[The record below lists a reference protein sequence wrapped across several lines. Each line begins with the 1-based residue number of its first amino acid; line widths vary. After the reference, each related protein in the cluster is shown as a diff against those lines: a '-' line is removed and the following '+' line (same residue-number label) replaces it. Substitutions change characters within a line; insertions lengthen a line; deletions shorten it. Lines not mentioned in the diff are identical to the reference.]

1 MKRKS
6 IAILLSVVLMLV
18 IMLTACNCKKHK
30 FSTEWKYDDTSHW
43 HECLKKKH
51 SDVADKAEHTFN
63 EGVVTTAPTET
74 SEGVLTLTCTV
85 CGYQKTKSIEK
96 VKHVHT
102 FNDKVW
108 QTDENNH
115 WHPATCAH
123 TDEKGSFGKHVWDE
137 GKTSIPADYGK
148 AGEKTFTCTE
158 CKATKTEPI
167 AALDSKE
174 NTLSLAKENILSKT
188 YDGTPFALTVAE
200 FVYNGDGKVA
210 FSYKLKVEGDD
221 KYTEQAPTNAGEY
234 IVKVSIQG
242 TSEWKEIEGT
252 FDLIIVKKA
261 LSITGTKIY
270 DANEIITND
279 KITITGVLEGDEV
292 SATITMTSY
301 DVNSVVNYAILDGKD
316 KDNYM
321 VDEQD
326 ITASIYPL
334 PISVEW
340 ELKYNNSNII
350 IGEPAELFE
359 GDDVTITITMKSAN
373 VGAEIESFKMTGS
386 EADNYSLAEEDI
398 FVDIVKA
405 TIGDNFTIS
414 NANEYNTPFKVGAE
428 IPEPQTN
435 YEEVGTGY
443 GAKSVIWEKKNS
455 SGKWEPTTKELIMKS
470 KGEYRVSIK
479 YVEGVNYEAAS
490 TGIVNFIV
498 EAKGRGI
505 TANSNVIQNKTY
517 DYKPVDKMTYADLV
531 NKVTSPNLIGVTNYT
546 ESTSGDKYVEYRKKG
561 ERNWTRVTSAN
572 VPVNSGEYEY
582 RIGITETNEW
592 VAVVSDVKTFKITP
606 YEFVLE
612 LGYGQNQNNPS
623 YDRGKTFQL
632 RTYSELIPGQTLELW
647 LDNEKAGFE
656 TKEGNYGVYYFV
668 PDNKKKVSPDCFFL
682 KIKNISSPNMENY
695 KIVTKYSYVTTV
707 EITVVEGLTSVIKGK
722 SGTITNVGYT
732 TTETVLTAT
741 VEKGYFKVG
750 KTIEIYNASGVKV
763 GEAVITKVNIGT
775 AASQSGFA
783 IPSDGTVS
791 IWVDKGF
798 MDPATNKP
806 IPIKDGYFVMK

>member
-30 FSTEWKYDDTSHW
+30 FSSEWKYDDTSHW

-63 EGVVTTAPTET
+63 EGVVTTTPTET

-108 QTDENNH
+108 QADENNH

-123 TDEKGSFGKHVWDE
+123 TDEKGSLGKHVWDE

-242 TSEWKEIEGT
+242 TSEWKGIEGT

-279 KITITGVLEGDEV
+279 KIKITGVLEGDE
-292 SATITMTSY
+292 
-301 DVNSVVNYAILDGKD
+301 
-316 KDNYM
+316 
-321 VDEQD
+321 
-326 ITASIYPL
+326 
-334 PISVEW
+334 
-340 ELKYNNSNII
+340 
-350 IGEPAELFE
+350 
-359 GDDVTITITMKSAN
+359 VTITITMKSAN

-443 GAKSVIWEKKNS
+443 GAKSVILEKKDS

-479 YVEGVNYEAAS
+479 YAEGVNYEAAS

-612 LGYGQNQNNPS
+612 LGYGQNQNNQS
-623 YDRGKTFQL
+623 YDRGKTFHL

-656 TKEGNYGVYYFV
+656 TKEGNNGVYYFV

-682 KIKNISSPNMENY
+682 KIKNIFSPNMENY

-707 EITVVEGLTSVIKGK
+707 EITVVERLNSVIKGK

-741 VEKGYFKVG
+741 VEKGYFKMG
-750 KTIEIYNASGVKV
+750 QTIEIYNASGVKV

-806 IPIKDGYFVMK
+806 IPIKGGYFVMK

>member
-30 FSTEWKYDDTSHW
+30 FSSEWKYDDTSHW

-63 EGVVTTAPTET
+63 EGVVTTTPTET

-108 QTDENNH
+108 QADENNH

-123 TDEKGSFGKHVWDE
+123 TDEKGSLGKHVWDE

-242 TSEWKEIEGT
+242 TSEWKGIEGT

-279 KITITGVLEGDEV
+279 KIKITGVLEGDE
-292 SATITMTSY
+292 
-301 DVNSVVNYAILDGKD
+301 
-316 KDNYM
+316 
-321 VDEQD
+321 
-326 ITASIYPL
+326 
-334 PISVEW
+334 
-340 ELKYNNSNII
+340 
-350 IGEPAELFE
+350 
-359 GDDVTITITMKSAN
+359 VTITITMKSAN

-443 GAKSVIWEKKNS
+443 GAKSVIWEKKDS

-479 YVEGVNYEAAS
+479 YAEGVNYEAAS

-612 LGYGQNQNNPS
+612 LGYGQNQNNQS
-623 YDRGKTFQL
+623 YDRGKTFHL

-656 TKEGNYGVYYFV
+656 TKEGNNGVYYFV

-682 KIKNISSPNMENY
+682 KIKNIFSPNMENY

-707 EITVVEGLTSVIKGK
+707 EITVVERLNSVIKGK

-741 VEKGYFKVG
+741 VEKGYFKMG
-750 KTIEIYNASGVKV
+750 QTIEIYNASGVKV

-806 IPIKDGYFVMK
+806 IPIKGGYFVMK

>member
-123 TDEKGSFGKHVWDE
+123 TDEKGSLGKHVWDE

-242 TSEWKEIEGT
+242 TSEWKGIEGT
-252 FDLIIVKKA
+252 FDLTIVKKA

-279 KITITGVLEGDEV
+279 KIKITGVLEGDE
-292 SATITMTSY
+292 
-301 DVNSVVNYAILDGKD
+301 
-316 KDNYM
+316 
-321 VDEQD
+321 
-326 ITASIYPL
+326 
-334 PISVEW
+334 
-340 ELKYNNSNII
+340 
-350 IGEPAELFE
+350 
-359 GDDVTITITMKSAN
+359 VTITITMKSAN

-443 GAKSVIWEKKNS
+443 GAKSVIWEKKDS

-479 YVEGVNYEAAS
+479 YAEGVNYEAAS

-612 LGYGQNQNNPS
+612 LGYGQNQNNQS
-623 YDRGKTFQL
+623 YDRGKTFHL

-656 TKEGNYGVYYFV
+656 TKEGNNGVYYFV

-682 KIKNISSPNMENY
+682 KIKNIFSPNMENY

-707 EITVVEGLTSVIKGK
+707 EITVVERLNSVIKGK

-741 VEKGYFKVG
+741 VEKGYFKMG
-750 KTIEIYNASGVKV
+750 QTIEIYNASGVKV

>member
-30 FSTEWKYDDTSHW
+30 FSSEWKYDDTSHW

-123 TDEKGSFGKHVWDE
+123 TDEKGSLGKHVWDE

-242 TSEWKEIEGT
+242 TSEWKGIEGT

-279 KITITGVLEGDEV
+279 KIKITGVLEGDE
-292 SATITMTSY
+292 
-301 DVNSVVNYAILDGKD
+301 
-316 KDNYM
+316 
-321 VDEQD
+321 
-326 ITASIYPL
+326 
-334 PISVEW
+334 
-340 ELKYNNSNII
+340 
-350 IGEPAELFE
+350 
-359 GDDVTITITMKSAN
+359 VTITITMKSAN

-443 GAKSVIWEKKNS
+443 GAKSVIWEKKDS

-479 YVEGVNYEAAS
+479 YAEGVNYEAAS

-612 LGYGQNQNNPS
+612 LGYGQNQNNQS
-623 YDRGKTFQL
+623 YDRGKTFHL

-656 TKEGNYGVYYFV
+656 TKEGNNGVYYFV

-682 KIKNISSPNMENY
+682 KIKNIFSPNMENY

-707 EITVVEGLTSVIKGK
+707 EITVVERLNSVIKGK

-741 VEKGYFKVG
+741 VEKGYFKMG
-750 KTIEIYNASGVKV
+750 QTIEIYNASGVKV

>member
-6 IAILLSVVLMLV
+6 IVILLSVVLMLV

-30 FSTEWKYDDTSHW
+30 FSSEWKYDDTSHW

-123 TDEKGSFGKHVWDE
+123 TDEKGSLGKHVWDE

-210 FSYKLKVEGDD
+210 FSYILKVEGDD

-242 TSEWKEIEGT
+242 TSEWKGIEGT

-279 KITITGVLEGDEV
+279 KIKITGVLEGDE
-292 SATITMTSY
+292 
-301 DVNSVVNYAILDGKD
+301 
-316 KDNYM
+316 
-321 VDEQD
+321 
-326 ITASIYPL
+326 
-334 PISVEW
+334 
-340 ELKYNNSNII
+340 
-350 IGEPAELFE
+350 
-359 GDDVTITITMKSAN
+359 VTITITMKSAN

-443 GAKSVIWEKKNS
+443 GPKSVIWEKKDS

-479 YVEGVNYEAAS
+479 YAEGVNYEAAS

-612 LGYGQNQNNPS
+612 LGYGQNQNNQS
-623 YDRGKTFQL
+623 YDRGKTFHL
-632 RTYSELIPGQTLELW
+632 RTYSELIPGQTLELC

-656 TKEGNYGVYYFV
+656 TKEGINGVYYFV

-682 KIKNISSPNMENY
+682 KIKNIFSPNMENY
-695 KIVTKYSYVTTV
+695 KIVSKYSYVTTV
-707 EITVVEGLTSVIKGK
+707 EITVVERLNSVIKGK

-741 VEKGYFKVG
+741 VEKGYFKMG
-750 KTIEIYNASGVKV
+750 QTIEIYNASGVKV

-806 IPIKDGYFVMK
+806 IPIKGGYFVMK

>member
-123 TDEKGSFGKHVWDE
+123 TDEKGSLGKHVWDE

-242 TSEWKEIEGT
+242 TSEWKGIEGT
-252 FDLIIVKKA
+252 FDLTIVKKA

-279 KITITGVLEGDEV
+279 KIKITGVLEGDE
-292 SATITMTSY
+292 
-301 DVNSVVNYAILDGKD
+301 
-316 KDNYM
+316 
-321 VDEQD
+321 
-326 ITASIYPL
+326 
-334 PISVEW
+334 
-340 ELKYNNSNII
+340 
-350 IGEPAELFE
+350 
-359 GDDVTITITMKSAN
+359 VTITITMKSAN

-398 FVDIVKA
+398 LVDIVKA

-435 YEEVGTGY
+435 YVEVGTGY
-443 GAKSVIWEKKNS
+443 GAKSVIWEKKDS

-479 YVEGVNYEAAS
+479 YAEGVNYEAAS

-612 LGYGQNQNNPS
+612 LGYGQNQNNQS
-623 YDRGKTFQL
+623 YDRGKTFHL

-656 TKEGNYGVYYFV
+656 TKEGNNGVYYFV

-682 KIKNISSPNMENY
+682 KIKNIFSPNMENY

-707 EITVVEGLTSVIKGK
+707 EITVVERLNSVIKGK

-741 VEKGYFKVG
+741 VEKGYFKMG
-750 KTIEIYNASGVKV
+750 QTIEIYNASGVKV

>member
-123 TDEKGSFGKHVWDE
+123 TDEKGSLGKHVWDE

-242 TSEWKEIEGT
+242 TSEWKGIEGT

-279 KITITGVLEGDEV
+279 KIKITGVLDGDE
-292 SATITMTSY
+292 
-301 DVNSVVNYAILDGKD
+301 
-316 KDNYM
+316 
-321 VDEQD
+321 
-326 ITASIYPL
+326 
-334 PISVEW
+334 
-340 ELKYNNSNII
+340 
-350 IGEPAELFE
+350 
-359 GDDVTITITMKSAN
+359 VTITITMKSAN

-443 GAKSVIWEKKNS
+443 GAKSVIWEKKDS

-479 YVEGVNYEAAS
+479 YAEGVNYEAAS

-612 LGYGQNQNNPS
+612 LGYGQNQNNQS
-623 YDRGKTFQL
+623 YDRGKTFHL

-656 TKEGNYGVYYFV
+656 TKEGNNGVYYFV

-682 KIKNISSPNMENY
+682 KIKNIFSPNMENY

-707 EITVVEGLTSVIKGK
+707 EITVVERLNSVIKGK

-741 VEKGYFKVG
+741 VEKGYFKMG
-750 KTIEIYNASGVKV
+750 QTIEIYNASGVKV

-806 IPIKDGYFVMK
+806 IPIKGGYFVMK

>member
-30 FSTEWKYDDTSHW
+30 FSSEWKYDDTSHW

-63 EGVVTTAPTET
+63 EGVVTTTPTET

-108 QTDENNH
+108 QADENNH

-123 TDEKGSFGKHVWDE
+123 TDEKGSLGKHVWDE

-242 TSEWKEIEGT
+242 TSEWKGIEGT

-279 KITITGVLEGDEV
+279 KIKITGVLEGDE
-292 SATITMTSY
+292 
-301 DVNSVVNYAILDGKD
+301 
-316 KDNYM
+316 
-321 VDEQD
+321 
-326 ITASIYPL
+326 
-334 PISVEW
+334 
-340 ELKYNNSNII
+340 
-350 IGEPAELFE
+350 
-359 GDDVTITITMKSAN
+359 VTITITMKSAN

-443 GAKSVIWEKKNS
+443 GAKSVIWEKKDS

-479 YVEGVNYEAAS
+479 YAEGVNYEAAS

-612 LGYGQNQNNPS
+612 LGYGQNQNNQS
-623 YDRGKTFQL
+623 YDRGKTFHL

-656 TKEGNYGVYYFV
+656 TKEGNNGVYYFV
-668 PDNKKKVSPDCFFL
+668 PDNKKKVSPDCFLL
-682 KIKNISSPNMENY
+682 KIKNIFSPNMENY

-707 EITVVEGLTSVIKGK
+707 EITVVERLNSVIKGK

-741 VEKGYFKVG
+741 VEKGYFKMG
-750 KTIEIYNASGVKV
+750 QTIEIYNASGVKV

-806 IPIKDGYFVMK
+806 IPIKGGYFVMK

>member
-30 FSTEWKYDDTSHW
+30 FSSEWKYDDTSHW

-123 TDEKGSFGKHVWDE
+123 TDEKGSLGKHVWDE

-242 TSEWKEIEGT
+242 TSEWKGIEGT

-279 KITITGVLEGDEV
+279 KIKITGVLEGDE
-292 SATITMTSY
+292 
-301 DVNSVVNYAILDGKD
+301 
-316 KDNYM
+316 
-321 VDEQD
+321 
-326 ITASIYPL
+326 
-334 PISVEW
+334 
-340 ELKYNNSNII
+340 
-350 IGEPAELFE
+350 
-359 GDDVTITITMKSAN
+359 VTITITMKSAN

-414 NANEYNTPFKVGAE
+414 NANEYNNPFKVGAE

-443 GAKSVIWEKKNS
+443 GAKSVIWEKKDS

-479 YVEGVNYEAAS
+479 YAEGVNYEAAS

-612 LGYGQNQNNPS
+612 LGYGQNQNNQS
-623 YDRGKTFQL
+623 YDRGKTFHL

-656 TKEGNYGVYYFV
+656 TKEGNNGVYYFV

-682 KIKNISSPNMENY
+682 KIKNIFSPNMENY

-707 EITVVEGLTSVIKGK
+707 EITVVERLNSVIKGK

-741 VEKGYFKVG
+741 VEKGYFKMG
-750 KTIEIYNASGVKV
+750 QTIEIYNASGVKV

-806 IPIKDGYFVMK
+806 IPIKGGYFVMK

>member
-6 IAILLSVVLMLV
+6 IAILLSVVVMLV

-30 FSTEWKYDDTSHW
+30 FSSEWKYDDTSHW

-242 TSEWKEIEGT
+242 TSEWKGIEGT

-279 KITITGVLEGDEV
+279 KIKITGVLEGDE
-292 SATITMTSY
+292 
-301 DVNSVVNYAILDGKD
+301 
-316 KDNYM
+316 
-321 VDEQD
+321 
-326 ITASIYPL
+326 
-334 PISVEW
+334 
-340 ELKYNNSNII
+340 
-350 IGEPAELFE
+350 
-359 GDDVTITITMKSAN
+359 VTITITMKSAN

-443 GAKSVIWEKKNS
+443 GAKSVILEKKNS

-479 YVEGVNYEAAS
+479 YEEGVNYEAAS

-612 LGYGQNQNNPS
+612 LGYGQNQNNQS
-623 YDRGKTFQL
+623 YDRGKTFHL

-656 TKEGNYGVYYFV
+656 TKEGNNGVYYFV

-682 KIKNISSPNMENY
+682 KIKNIFSPNMENY

-707 EITVVEGLTSVIKGK
+707 EITVVERLNSVIKGK

-741 VEKGYFKVG
+741 VEKGYFKMG
-750 KTIEIYNASGVKV
+750 QTIEIYNASGVKV

-775 AASQSGFA
+775 AASQSGYA

-806 IPIKDGYFVMK
+806 IPIKGGYFVMK

>member
-123 TDEKGSFGKHVWDE
+123 TDEKGFLGKHVWDE

-174 NTLSLAKENILSKT
+174 NTLSLANENILSKT

-242 TSEWKEIEGT
+242 TSEWKGIEGT

-279 KITITGVLEGDEV
+279 KIKITGVLEGDE
-292 SATITMTSY
+292 
-301 DVNSVVNYAILDGKD
+301 
-316 KDNYM
+316 
-321 VDEQD
+321 
-326 ITASIYPL
+326 
-334 PISVEW
+334 
-340 ELKYNNSNII
+340 
-350 IGEPAELFE
+350 
-359 GDDVTITITMKSAN
+359 VTITITMKSAN

-443 GAKSVIWEKKNS
+443 GAKSVIWEKKDS

-479 YVEGVNYEAAS
+479 YAEGVNYEAAS

-612 LGYGQNQNNPS
+612 LGYGQNQNNQS
-623 YDRGKTFQL
+623 YDRGKTFHL

-656 TKEGNYGVYYFV
+656 TKEGNNGVYYFV

-682 KIKNISSPNMENY
+682 KIKNIFSPNMENY

-707 EITVVEGLTSVIKGK
+707 EITVVERLNSVIKGK

-741 VEKGYFKVG
+741 VEKGYFKMG
-750 KTIEIYNASGVKV
+750 QTIEIYNASGVKV

-806 IPIKDGYFVMK
+806 IPIKGGYFVMK

>member
-30 FSTEWKYDDTSHW
+30 FSSEWKYDDTSHW

-51 SDVADKAEHTFN
+51 SDVADKSEHTFN

-108 QTDENNH
+108 QADENNH

-123 TDEKGSFGKHVWDE
+123 TDEKGSLGKHVWDE

-242 TSEWKEIEGT
+242 TSEWKGIEGT

-279 KITITGVLEGDEV
+279 KIKITGVLEGDE
-292 SATITMTSY
+292 
-301 DVNSVVNYAILDGKD
+301 
-316 KDNYM
+316 
-321 VDEQD
+321 
-326 ITASIYPL
+326 
-334 PISVEW
+334 
-340 ELKYNNSNII
+340 
-350 IGEPAELFE
+350 
-359 GDDVTITITMKSAN
+359 VTITITMKSAN

-443 GAKSVIWEKKNS
+443 GAKSVIWEKKDS

-479 YVEGVNYEAAS
+479 YAEGVNYEAAS

-612 LGYGQNQNNPS
+612 LGYGQNQNNQS
-623 YDRGKTFQL
+623 YDRGKTFHL

-656 TKEGNYGVYYFV
+656 TKEGNNGVYYFV

-682 KIKNISSPNMENY
+682 KIKNIFSPNMENY

-707 EITVVEGLTSVIKGK
+707 EITVVERLNSVIKGK

-741 VEKGYFKVG
+741 VEKGYFKMG
-750 KTIEIYNASGVKV
+750 QTIEIYNASGVKV

-806 IPIKDGYFVMK
+806 IPIKGGYFVMK

>member
-30 FSTEWKYDDTSHW
+30 FSSEWKYDDTSHW

-123 TDEKGSFGKHVWDE
+123 TDEKGSLGKHVWDE

-242 TSEWKEIEGT
+242 TSEWKGIEGT

-270 DANEIITND
+270 DAIEIITND
-279 KITITGVLEGDEV
+279 KIKITGVLEGDE
-292 SATITMTSY
+292 
-301 DVNSVVNYAILDGKD
+301 
-316 KDNYM
+316 
-321 VDEQD
+321 
-326 ITASIYPL
+326 
-334 PISVEW
+334 
-340 ELKYNNSNII
+340 
-350 IGEPAELFE
+350 
-359 GDDVTITITMKSAN
+359 VTITITMKSAN

-398 FVDIVKA
+398 LVDIVKA

-414 NANEYNTPFKVGAE
+414 NANEYNNPFKVGAE

-443 GAKSVIWEKKNS
+443 GAKSVIWEKKDS

-479 YVEGVNYEAAS
+479 YAEGVNYEAAS

-612 LGYGQNQNNPS
+612 LGYGQNQNNQS
-623 YDRGKTFQL
+623 YDRGKTFHL

-656 TKEGNYGVYYFV
+656 TKEGNNGVYYFV

-682 KIKNISSPNMENY
+682 KIKNIFSPNMENY

-707 EITVVEGLTSVIKGK
+707 EITVVERLNSVIKGK

-741 VEKGYFKVG
+741 VEKGYFKMG
-750 KTIEIYNASGVKV
+750 QTIEIYNASGVKV

-775 AASQSGFA
+775 AASQSVFA

>member
-30 FSTEWKYDDTSHW
+30 FSSEWKYDDTSHW

-123 TDEKGSFGKHVWDE
+123 TDEKGSLGKHVWDE

-242 TSEWKEIEGT
+242 TSEWKGIEGT

-279 KITITGVLEGDEV
+279 KIKITGVLEGDE
-292 SATITMTSY
+292 
-301 DVNSVVNYAILDGKD
+301 
-316 KDNYM
+316 
-321 VDEQD
+321 
-326 ITASIYPL
+326 
-334 PISVEW
+334 
-340 ELKYNNSNII
+340 
-350 IGEPAELFE
+350 
-359 GDDVTITITMKSAN
+359 VTITITMKSAN

-443 GAKSVIWEKKNS
+443 GAKSVIWEKKDS

-479 YVEGVNYEAAS
+479 YAEGVNYEAAS

-517 DYKPVDKMTYADLV
+517 DYKPVDRMTYADLV

-612 LGYGQNQNNPS
+612 LGYGQNQNNQS
-623 YDRGKTFQL
+623 YDRGKTFHL

-656 TKEGNYGVYYFV
+656 TKEGNNGVYYFV

-682 KIKNISSPNMENY
+682 KIKNIFSPNMENY

-707 EITVVEGLTSVIKGK
+707 EITVVERLNSVIKGK

-741 VEKGYFKVG
+741 VEKGYFKMG
-750 KTIEIYNASGVKV
+750 QTIEIYNASGVKV

>member
-30 FSTEWKYDDTSHW
+30 FSSEWKYDDTSHW

-123 TDEKGSFGKHVWDE
+123 TDEKGSLGKHVWDE

-148 AGEKTFTCTE
+148 AGWKTFTCTE

-242 TSEWKEIEGT
+242 TSEWKGIEGT

-279 KITITGVLEGDEV
+279 KIKITGVLEGDE
-292 SATITMTSY
+292 
-301 DVNSVVNYAILDGKD
+301 
-316 KDNYM
+316 
-321 VDEQD
+321 
-326 ITASIYPL
+326 
-334 PISVEW
+334 
-340 ELKYNNSNII
+340 
-350 IGEPAELFE
+350 
-359 GDDVTITITMKSAN
+359 VTITITMKSAN

-443 GAKSVIWEKKNS
+443 GAKSVIWEKKDS

-479 YVEGVNYEAAS
+479 YAEGVNYEAAS

-612 LGYGQNQNNPS
+612 LGYGQNQNNQS
-623 YDRGKTFQL
+623 YDRGKTFHL

-656 TKEGNYGVYYFV
+656 TKEGNNGVYYFV

-682 KIKNISSPNMENY
+682 KIKNIFSPNMENY

-707 EITVVEGLTSVIKGK
+707 EITVVERLNSVIKGK

-741 VEKGYFKVG
+741 VEKGYFKMG
-750 KTIEIYNASGVKV
+750 QTIEIYNASGVKV

-806 IPIKDGYFVMK
+806 IPIKGGYFVMK

>member
-102 FNDKVW
+102 FNDKVLE
-108 QTDENNH
+108 TDENNH

-123 TDEKGSFGKHVWDE
+123 TDEKGSLGKHVWDE

-174 NTLSLAKENILSKT
+174 NTLSLANENILSKT

-242 TSEWKEIEGT
+242 TSEWKGIEGT

-279 KITITGVLEGDEV
+279 KIKITGVLEGDE
-292 SATITMTSY
+292 
-301 DVNSVVNYAILDGKD
+301 
-316 KDNYM
+316 
-321 VDEQD
+321 
-326 ITASIYPL
+326 
-334 PISVEW
+334 
-340 ELKYNNSNII
+340 
-350 IGEPAELFE
+350 
-359 GDDVTITITMKSAN
+359 VTITITMKSAN

-479 YVEGVNYEAAS
+479 YEEGVNYEAAS

-612 LGYGQNQNNPS
+612 LGYGQNQNNQS
-623 YDRGKTFQL
+623 YDRGKTFHL

-656 TKEGNYGVYYFV
+656 TKEGNNGVYYFV

-682 KIKNISSPNMENY
+682 KIKNIFSPNMENY

-707 EITVVEGLTSVIKGK
+707 EITVVERLNSVIKGK

-741 VEKGYFKVG
+741 VEKGYFKMG
-750 KTIEIYNASGVKV
+750 QTIEIYNASGVKV

-806 IPIKDGYFVMK
+806 IPIKGGYFVMK

>member
-30 FSTEWKYDDTSHW
+30 FSSEWKYDDTSHW

-148 AGEKTFTCTE
+148 VGEKTFTCTE

-242 TSEWKEIEGT
+242 TSEWKGIEGT

-279 KITITGVLEGDEV
+279 KIKITGVLEGDE
-292 SATITMTSY
+292 
-301 DVNSVVNYAILDGKD
+301 
-316 KDNYM
+316 
-321 VDEQD
+321 
-326 ITASIYPL
+326 
-334 PISVEW
+334 
-340 ELKYNNSNII
+340 
-350 IGEPAELFE
+350 
-359 GDDVTITITMKSAN
+359 VTITITMKSAN

-386 EADNYSLAEEDI
+386 EADNYSLAEEDLL
-398 FVDIVKA
+398 VDIVKA

-414 NANEYNTPFKVGAE
+414 NANEYNNPFKVGAE

-435 YEEVGTGY
+435 YVEVGTGY

-479 YVEGVNYEAAS
+479 YEEGVNYEAAS

-498 EAKGRGI
+498 EAKGREI
-505 TANSNVIQNKTY
+505 TVNSNVIQNKTY

-531 NKVTSPNLIGVTNYT
+531 NKVTPPNLIGVTNYT

-612 LGYGQNQNNPS
+612 LGYGQNQNNQS
-623 YDRGKTFQL
+623 YDRGKTFHL
-632 RTYSELIPGQTLELW
+632 RTYSELIPGQTLEFW

-656 TKEGNYGVYYFV
+656 TKEGNNGVYYFV

-682 KIKNISSPNMENY
+682 KIKNIFSPNMENY

-707 EITVVEGLTSVIKGK
+707 EITVVERLNSVIKGK

-741 VEKGYFKVG
+741 VEKGYFKMG
-750 KTIEIYNASGVKV
+750 QTIEIYNASGVKV
-763 GEAVITKVNIGT
+763 GEAVITNVNIGT

>member
-123 TDEKGSFGKHVWDE
+123 TDEKGSLGKHVWDE
-137 GKTSIPADYGK
+137 RKTSIPADYGK

-242 TSEWKEIEGT
+242 TSEWKGIEGT

-279 KITITGVLEGDEV
+279 KIKITGVLEGDE
-292 SATITMTSY
+292 
-301 DVNSVVNYAILDGKD
+301 
-316 KDNYM
+316 
-321 VDEQD
+321 
-326 ITASIYPL
+326 
-334 PISVEW
+334 
-340 ELKYNNSNII
+340 
-350 IGEPAELFE
+350 
-359 GDDVTITITMKSAN
+359 VTITITMKSAN

-443 GAKSVIWEKKNS
+443 GAKSVIWEKKDS

-479 YVEGVNYEAAS
+479 YAEGVNYEAAS

-612 LGYGQNQNNPS
+612 LGYGQNQNNQS
-623 YDRGKTFQL
+623 YDRGKTFHL

-656 TKEGNYGVYYFV
+656 TKEGNNGVYYFV

-682 KIKNISSPNMENY
+682 KIKNIFSPNMENY

-707 EITVVEGLTSVIKGK
+707 EITVVERLNSVIKGK

-741 VEKGYFKVG
+741 VEKGYFKMG
-750 KTIEIYNASGVKV
+750 QTIEIYNASGVKV

>member
-123 TDEKGSFGKHVWDE
+123 TDEKGSLGKHVWDE

-242 TSEWKEIEGT
+242 TSEWKGIEGT

-279 KITITGVLEGDEV
+279 KIKITGVLEGDE
-292 SATITMTSY
+292 
-301 DVNSVVNYAILDGKD
+301 
-316 KDNYM
+316 
-321 VDEQD
+321 
-326 ITASIYPL
+326 
-334 PISVEW
+334 
-340 ELKYNNSNII
+340 
-350 IGEPAELFE
+350 
-359 GDDVTITITMKSAN
+359 VTITITMKSAN

-443 GAKSVIWEKKNS
+443 GAKSVIWEKKDS

-479 YVEGVNYEAAS
+479 YAEGVNYEAAS

-612 LGYGQNQNNPS
+612 LGYGQNQNNQS
-623 YDRGKTFQL
+623 YDRGKTFHL

-656 TKEGNYGVYYFV
+656 TKEGNNGVYYFV

-682 KIKNISSPNMENY
+682 KIKNIFSPNMENY

-707 EITVVEGLTSVIKGK
+707 EITVVERLNSVIKGK

-741 VEKGYFKVG
+741 VEKGYFKMG
-750 KTIEIYNASGVKV
+750 QTIEIYNASGVKV

-791 IWVDKGF
+791 ICVDKGF

-806 IPIKDGYFVMK
+806 IPIKGGYFVMK

>member
-1 MKRKS
+1 MKKKS

-123 TDEKGSFGKHVWDE
+123 TDEKGSLGKHVWDE

-174 NTLSLAKENILSKT
+174 NTLSLANENILSKT

-242 TSEWKEIEGT
+242 TSEWKGIEGT

-279 KITITGVLEGDEV
+279 KIKITGVLEGDE
-292 SATITMTSY
+292 
-301 DVNSVVNYAILDGKD
+301 
-316 KDNYM
+316 
-321 VDEQD
+321 
-326 ITASIYPL
+326 
-334 PISVEW
+334 
-340 ELKYNNSNII
+340 
-350 IGEPAELFE
+350 
-359 GDDVTITITMKSAN
+359 VTITITMKSAN

-398 FVDIVKA
+398 LVDIVKA

-414 NANEYNTPFKVGAE
+414 NANEYNNPFKVGAE

-435 YEEVGTGY
+435 YVEVGTGY

-479 YVEGVNYEAAS
+479 YEEGVNYEAAS

>member
-6 IAILLSVVLMLV
+6 IAILLSVVVMLV

-123 TDEKGSFGKHVWDE
+123 TDEKGSLGKHVWDE

-292 SATITMTSY
+292 SATITMSSY

-350 IGEPAELFE
+350 TGEPAELFE

-479 YVEGVNYEAAS
+479 YEEGVNYEAAS

-612 LGYGQNQNNPS
+612 LGYGQNQNNQS
-623 YDRGKTFQL
+623 YDRGKTFHL

-656 TKEGNYGVYYFV
+656 TKEGNNGVYYFV

-682 KIKNISSPNMENY
+682 KIKNIFSPNMENY

-707 EITVVEGLTSVIKGK
+707 EITVVERLNSVIKGK

-741 VEKGYFKVG
+741 VEKGYFKMG
-750 KTIEIYNASGVKV
+750 QTIEIYNASGVKV

>member
-30 FSTEWKYDDTSHW
+30 FSSEWKYDDTSHW

-63 EGVVTTAPTET
+63 EGVVTTTPTET

-108 QTDENNH
+108 QADENNH

-123 TDEKGSFGKHVWDE
+123 TDEKGSLGKHVWDE

-242 TSEWKEIEGT
+242 TSEWKGIEGT

-279 KITITGVLEGDEV
+279 KIKITGVLEGDE
-292 SATITMTSY
+292 
-301 DVNSVVNYAILDGKD
+301 
-316 KDNYM
+316 
-321 VDEQD
+321 
-326 ITASIYPL
+326 
-334 PISVEW
+334 
-340 ELKYNNSNII
+340 
-350 IGEPAELFE
+350 
-359 GDDVTITITMKSAN
+359 VTITITMKSAN

-443 GAKSVIWEKKNS
+443 GAKSVIWEKKDS

-479 YVEGVNYEAAS
+479 YAEGVNYEAAS

-612 LGYGQNQNNPS
+612 LGYGQNQNNQS
-623 YDRGKTFQL
+623 YDRGKTFHL

-656 TKEGNYGVYYFV
+656 TKEGNNGVYYFV

-682 KIKNISSPNMENY
+682 KIKNIFSPNMENY

-707 EITVVEGLTSVIKGK
+707 EITVVERLNSVIKGK

-741 VEKGYFKVG
+741 VEKGYFKMG
-750 KTIEIYNASGVKV
+750 QTIEIYNASGVKV

>member
-123 TDEKGSFGKHVWDE
+123 TDEKGSLGKHVWDE

-174 NTLSLAKENILSKT
+174 NTLSLANENILSKT

-242 TSEWKEIEGT
+242 TSEWKGIEGT

-279 KITITGVLEGDEV
+279 KIKITGVLEGDE
-292 SATITMTSY
+292 
-301 DVNSVVNYAILDGKD
+301 
-316 KDNYM
+316 
-321 VDEQD
+321 
-326 ITASIYPL
+326 
-334 PISVEW
+334 
-340 ELKYNNSNII
+340 
-350 IGEPAELFE
+350 
-359 GDDVTITITMKSAN
+359 VTITITMKSAN

-443 GAKSVIWEKKNS
+443 GAKSVIWEKKDS

-479 YVEGVNYEAAS
+479 YAEGVNYEAAS

-612 LGYGQNQNNPS
+612 LGYGQNQNNQS
-623 YDRGKTFQL
+623 YDRGKTFHL

-656 TKEGNYGVYYFV
+656 TKEGNNGVYYFV

-682 KIKNISSPNMENY
+682 KIKNIFSPNMENY

-707 EITVVEGLTSVIKGK
+707 EITVVERLNSVIKGK

-741 VEKGYFKVG
+741 VEKGYFKMG
-750 KTIEIYNASGVKV
+750 QTIEIYNASGVKV

-806 IPIKDGYFVMK
+806 IPIKGGYFVMK

>member
-123 TDEKGSFGKHVWDE
+123 TDEKGSLGKHVWDE

-210 FSYKLKVEGDD
+210 FFYKLKVEGDD

-242 TSEWKEIEGT
+242 TSEWKGIEGT

-279 KITITGVLEGDEV
+279 KIKITGVLEGDE
-292 SATITMTSY
+292 
-301 DVNSVVNYAILDGKD
+301 
-316 KDNYM
+316 
-321 VDEQD
+321 
-326 ITASIYPL
+326 
-334 PISVEW
+334 
-340 ELKYNNSNII
+340 
-350 IGEPAELFE
+350 
-359 GDDVTITITMKSAN
+359 VTITITMKSAN

-398 FVDIVKA
+398 LVDIVKA

-414 NANEYNTPFKVGAE
+414 NANEYNNPFKVGAE

-435 YEEVGTGY
+435 YVEVGTGY
-443 GAKSVIWEKKNS
+443 GAKSVIWEKKDS

-479 YVEGVNYEAAS
+479 YAEGVNYEAAS

-612 LGYGQNQNNPS
+612 LGYGQNQNNQS
-623 YDRGKTFQL
+623 YDRGKTFHL

-656 TKEGNYGVYYFV
+656 TKEGNNGVYYFV

-682 KIKNISSPNMENY
+682 KIKNIFSPNMENY

-707 EITVVEGLTSVIKGK
+707 EITVVERLNSVIKGK

-741 VEKGYFKVG
+741 VEKGYFKMG
-750 KTIEIYNASGVKV
+750 QTIEIYNASGVKV

>member
-30 FSTEWKYDDTSHW
+30 FSSEWKYDDTSHW

-123 TDEKGSFGKHVWDE
+123 TDEKGSLGKHVWDE

-242 TSEWKEIEGT
+242 TSEWKGIEGT

-279 KITITGVLEGDEV
+279 KIKITGVLEGDE
-292 SATITMTSY
+292 
-301 DVNSVVNYAILDGKD
+301 
-316 KDNYM
+316 
-321 VDEQD
+321 
-326 ITASIYPL
+326 
-334 PISVEW
+334 
-340 ELKYNNSNII
+340 
-350 IGEPAELFE
+350 
-359 GDDVTITITMKSAN
+359 VTITITMKSAN

-428 IPEPQTN
+428 IAEPQTN
-435 YEEVGTGY
+435 YVEVGTGY
-443 GAKSVIWEKKNS
+443 GAKSVIWEKKDS

-479 YVEGVNYEAAS
+479 YAEGVNYEAAS

-612 LGYGQNQNNPS
+612 LGYGQNQNNQS
-623 YDRGKTFQL
+623 YDRGKTFHL

-656 TKEGNYGVYYFV
+656 TKEGNNGVYYFV

-682 KIKNISSPNMENY
+682 KIKNIFSPNMENY

-707 EITVVEGLTSVIKGK
+707 EITVVERLNSVIKGK

-741 VEKGYFKVG
+741 VEKGYFKMG
-750 KTIEIYNASGVKV
+750 QTIEIYNASGVKV

-806 IPIKDGYFVMK
+806 IPIKGGYFVMK

>member
-123 TDEKGSFGKHVWDE
+123 TDEKGSLGKHVWDE

-242 TSEWKEIEGT
+242 TSEWKGIEGT

-279 KITITGVLEGDEV
+279 KIKITGVLDGDE
-292 SATITMTSY
+292 
-301 DVNSVVNYAILDGKD
+301 
-316 KDNYM
+316 
-321 VDEQD
+321 
-326 ITASIYPL
+326 
-334 PISVEW
+334 
-340 ELKYNNSNII
+340 
-350 IGEPAELFE
+350 
-359 GDDVTITITMKSAN
+359 VTITITMKSAN

-414 NANEYNTPFKVGAE
+414 NANEYNNPFKVGAE

-443 GAKSVIWEKKNS
+443 GAKSVIWEKKDS

-479 YVEGVNYEAAS
+479 YEEGVNYEAAS

-612 LGYGQNQNNPS
+612 LGYGQNQNNQS
-623 YDRGKTFQL
+623 YDRGKTFHL

-656 TKEGNYGVYYFV
+656 TKEGNNGVYYFV

-682 KIKNISSPNMENY
+682 KIKNIFSPNMENY

-707 EITVVEGLTSVIKGK
+707 EITVVERLNSVIKGK

-741 VEKGYFKVG
+741 VEKGYFKMG
-750 KTIEIYNASGVKV
+750 QTIEIYNASGVKV

>member
-123 TDEKGSFGKHVWDE
+123 TDEKGSLGKHVCDE

-174 NTLSLAKENILSKT
+174 NTLSLANENILSKT

-242 TSEWKEIEGT
+242 TSEWKGIEGT

-279 KITITGVLEGDEV
+279 KIKITGVLEGDE
-292 SATITMTSY
+292 
-301 DVNSVVNYAILDGKD
+301 
-316 KDNYM
+316 
-321 VDEQD
+321 
-326 ITASIYPL
+326 
-334 PISVEW
+334 
-340 ELKYNNSNII
+340 
-350 IGEPAELFE
+350 
-359 GDDVTITITMKSAN
+359 VTITITMKSAN

-479 YVEGVNYEAAS
+479 YEEGVNYEAAS

-612 LGYGQNQNNPS
+612 LGYGQNQNNQS
-623 YDRGKTFQL
+623 YDRGKTFHL

-656 TKEGNYGVYYFV
+656 TKEGNNGVYYFV

-682 KIKNISSPNMENY
+682 KIKNIFSPNMENY

-707 EITVVEGLTSVIKGK
+707 EITVVERLNSVIKGK

-741 VEKGYFKVG
+741 VEKGYFKMG
-750 KTIEIYNASGVKV
+750 QTIEIYNASGVKV

-806 IPIKDGYFVMK
+806 IPIKGGYFVMK

>member
-6 IAILLSVVLMLV
+6 IVILLSVVLMLV

-30 FSTEWKYDDTSHW
+30 FSSEWKYDDTSHW

-123 TDEKGSFGKHVWDE
+123 TDEKGSLGKHVWDE

-174 NTLSLAKENILSKT
+174 NTLSLANENILSKT

-242 TSEWKEIEGT
+242 TSEWKGIEGT
-252 FDLIIVKKA
+252 FDLTIVKKA

-279 KITITGVLEGDEV
+279 KIKITGVLEGDE
-292 SATITMTSY
+292 
-301 DVNSVVNYAILDGKD
+301 
-316 KDNYM
+316 
-321 VDEQD
+321 
-326 ITASIYPL
+326 
-334 PISVEW
+334 
-340 ELKYNNSNII
+340 
-350 IGEPAELFE
+350 
-359 GDDVTITITMKSAN
+359 VTITITMKSAN

-443 GAKSVIWEKKNS
+443 GAKSVIWEKKDS

-479 YVEGVNYEAAS
+479 YAEGVNYEAAS

-612 LGYGQNQNNPS
+612 LGYGQNQNNQS
-623 YDRGKTFQL
+623 YDRGKTFHL

-656 TKEGNYGVYYFV
+656 TKEGNNGVYYFV

-682 KIKNISSPNMENY
+682 KIKNIFSPNMENY

-707 EITVVEGLTSVIKGK
+707 EITVVERLNSVIKGK

-741 VEKGYFKVG
+741 VEKGYFKMG
-750 KTIEIYNASGVKV
+750 QTIEIYNASGVKV

>member
-6 IAILLSVVLMLV
+6 IAILLSVVVMLV

-30 FSTEWKYDDTSHW
+30 FSSEWKYDDTSHW

-242 TSEWKEIEGT
+242 TSEWKGIEGT

-279 KITITGVLEGDEV
+279 KIKITGVLEGDEV
-292 SATITMTSY
+292 
-301 DVNSVVNYAILDGKD
+301 
-316 KDNYM
+316 
-321 VDEQD
+321 
-326 ITASIYPL
+326 
-334 PISVEW
+334 
-340 ELKYNNSNII
+340 
-350 IGEPAELFE
+350 
-359 GDDVTITITMKSAN
+359 TITITMKSAS

-443 GAKSVIWEKKNS
+443 GAKSVIWEKKDS

-479 YVEGVNYEAAS
+479 YEEGVNYEAAS

-561 ERNWTRVTSAN
+561 ERDWTRVTSAN

-612 LGYGQNQNNPS
+612 LGYGQNQNNQS
-623 YDRGKTFQL
+623 YDRGKTFHL

-656 TKEGNYGVYYFV
+656 TKEGNNGVYYFV

-682 KIKNISSPNMENY
+682 KIKNIFSPNMENY

-707 EITVVEGLTSVIKGK
+707 EITVVERLNSVIKGK

-741 VEKGYFKVG
+741 VEKGYFKMG
-750 KTIEIYNASGVKV
+750 QTIEIYNASGVKV

-775 AASQSGFA
+775 AASQSGYA

-806 IPIKDGYFVMK
+806 IPIKGGYFVMK

>member
-30 FSTEWKYDDTSHW
+30 FSSEWKYDDTSHW

-123 TDEKGSFGKHVWDE
+123 TDEKGSLGKHVWDE

-242 TSEWKEIEGT
+242 TSEWKGIEGT

-279 KITITGVLEGDEV
+279 KIKITGVLEGDE
-292 SATITMTSY
+292 
-301 DVNSVVNYAILDGKD
+301 
-316 KDNYM
+316 
-321 VDEQD
+321 
-326 ITASIYPL
+326 
-334 PISVEW
+334 
-340 ELKYNNSNII
+340 
-350 IGEPAELFE
+350 
-359 GDDVTITITMKSAN
+359 VTITITMKSAN

-443 GAKSVIWEKKNS
+443 GAKSVIWEKKDS

-479 YVEGVNYEAAS
+479 YEEGVNYEAAS

-612 LGYGQNQNNPS
+612 LGYGQNQNNQS
-623 YDRGKTFQL
+623 YDRGKTFHL

-656 TKEGNYGVYYFV
+656 TKEGNNGVYYFV

-682 KIKNISSPNMENY
+682 KIKNIFSPNMENY

-707 EITVVEGLTSVIKGK
+707 EITVVERLNSVIKGK

-741 VEKGYFKVG
+741 VEKGYFKMG
-750 KTIEIYNASGVKV
+750 QTIEVYNASGVKV

-806 IPIKDGYFVMK
+806 IPIKGGYFVMK

>member
-63 EGVVTTAPTET
+63 EGVVTTTPTET

-123 TDEKGSFGKHVWDE
+123 TDEKGSLGKHVWDE

-242 TSEWKEIEGT
+242 TSEWKGIEGT

-279 KITITGVLEGDEV
+279 KIKITGVLEGDE
-292 SATITMTSY
+292 
-301 DVNSVVNYAILDGKD
+301 
-316 KDNYM
+316 
-321 VDEQD
+321 
-326 ITASIYPL
+326 
-334 PISVEW
+334 
-340 ELKYNNSNII
+340 
-350 IGEPAELFE
+350 
-359 GDDVTITITMKSAN
+359 VTITITMKSAN

-443 GAKSVIWEKKNS
+443 GAKSVIWEKKDS

-479 YVEGVNYEAAS
+479 YAEGVNYEAAS

-612 LGYGQNQNNPS
+612 LGYGQNQNNQS
-623 YDRGKTFQL
+623 YDRGKTFHL

-656 TKEGNYGVYYFV
+656 TKEGNNGVYYFV

-682 KIKNISSPNMENY
+682 KIKNIFSPNMENY

-707 EITVVEGLTSVIKGK
+707 EITVVERLNSVIKGK

-741 VEKGYFKVG
+741 VEKGYFKMG
-750 KTIEIYNASGVKV
+750 QTIEIYNASGVKV

-806 IPIKDGYFVMK
+806 IPIKGGYFVMK

>member
-6 IAILLSVVLMLV
+6 IVILLSVVLMLV

-30 FSTEWKYDDTSHW
+30 FSSEWKYGDTSHW

-123 TDEKGSFGKHVWDE
+123 TDEKGSLGKHVWDE

-242 TSEWKEIEGT
+242 TSEWKGIEGT

-279 KITITGVLEGDEV
+279 KIKITGVLEGDE
-292 SATITMTSY
+292 
-301 DVNSVVNYAILDGKD
+301 
-316 KDNYM
+316 
-321 VDEQD
+321 
-326 ITASIYPL
+326 
-334 PISVEW
+334 
-340 ELKYNNSNII
+340 
-350 IGEPAELFE
+350 
-359 GDDVTITITMKSAN
+359 VTITITMKSAN

-443 GAKSVIWEKKNS
+443 GAKSVIWEKKDS

-479 YVEGVNYEAAS
+479 YAEGVNYEAAS

-612 LGYGQNQNNPS
+612 LGYGQNQNNQS
-623 YDRGKTFQL
+623 YDRGKTFHL

-656 TKEGNYGVYYFV
+656 TKEGNNGVYYFV

-682 KIKNISSPNMENY
+682 KIKNIFSPNMENY

-707 EITVVEGLTSVIKGK
+707 EITVVERLNSVIKGK
-722 SGTITNVGYT
+722 SGTITNVGYI

-741 VEKGYFKVG
+741 VEKGYFKMG
-750 KTIEIYNASGVKV
+750 QTIEIYNASGVKV

-806 IPIKDGYFVMK
+806 IPIKGGYFVMK

>member
-123 TDEKGSFGKHVWDE
+123 TDEKGSLGKHVWDE

-167 AALDSKE
+167 AVLDSKE

-242 TSEWKEIEGT
+242 TSEWKGIEGT

-279 KITITGVLEGDEV
+279 KIKITGVLEGDE
-292 SATITMTSY
+292 
-301 DVNSVVNYAILDGKD
+301 
-316 KDNYM
+316 
-321 VDEQD
+321 
-326 ITASIYPL
+326 
-334 PISVEW
+334 
-340 ELKYNNSNII
+340 
-350 IGEPAELFE
+350 
-359 GDDVTITITMKSAN
+359 VTITITMKSAN

-398 FVDIVKA
+398 LVDIVKA

-414 NANEYNTPFKVGAE
+414 NANEYNNPFKVGAE

-435 YEEVGTGY
+435 YVEVGTGY

-479 YVEGVNYEAAS
+479 YEEGVNYEAAS

-498 EAKGRGI
+498 EAKGREI

-612 LGYGQNQNNPS
+612 LGYGQNQNNQS
-623 YDRGKTFQL
+623 YDRGKTFHL

-656 TKEGNYGVYYFV
+656 TKEGNNGVYYFV

-682 KIKNISSPNMENY
+682 KIKNIFSPNMENY

-707 EITVVEGLTSVIKGK
+707 EITVVERLNSVIKGK

-741 VEKGYFKVG
+741 VEKGYFKMG
-750 KTIEIYNASGVKV
+750 QTIEIYNASGVKV

-798 MDPATNKP
+798 MDPASNKP

>member
-30 FSTEWKYDDTSHW
+30 FSSEWKYDDTSHW

-108 QTDENNH
+108 ETDENNH

-123 TDEKGSFGKHVWDE
+123 TDEKGSLGKHVWDE

-242 TSEWKEIEGT
+242 TSEWKGIEGT

-279 KITITGVLEGDEV
+279 KIKITGVLEGDE
-292 SATITMTSY
+292 
-301 DVNSVVNYAILDGKD
+301 
-316 KDNYM
+316 
-321 VDEQD
+321 
-326 ITASIYPL
+326 
-334 PISVEW
+334 
-340 ELKYNNSNII
+340 
-350 IGEPAELFE
+350 
-359 GDDVTITITMKSAN
+359 VTITITMKSAN

-443 GAKSVIWEKKNS
+443 GAKSVIWEKKDS

-479 YVEGVNYEAAS
+479 YEEGVNYEAAS

-612 LGYGQNQNNPS
+612 LGYGQNQNNQS
-623 YDRGKTFQL
+623 YDRGKTFHL

-656 TKEGNYGVYYFV
+656 TKEGNNGVYYFV

-682 KIKNISSPNMENY
+682 KIKNIFSPNMENY

-707 EITVVEGLTSVIKGK
+707 EITVVERLNSVIKGK

-741 VEKGYFKVG
+741 VEKGYFKMG
-750 KTIEIYNASGVKV
+750 QTIEIYNASGVKV

-806 IPIKDGYFVMK
+806 IPIKGGYFVMK

>member
-123 TDEKGSFGKHVWDE
+123 TDEKGSSGKHVWDE

-242 TSEWKEIEGT
+242 TSEWKGIEGT

-279 KITITGVLEGDEV
+279 KIKITGVLDGDE
-292 SATITMTSY
+292 
-301 DVNSVVNYAILDGKD
+301 
-316 KDNYM
+316 
-321 VDEQD
+321 
-326 ITASIYPL
+326 
-334 PISVEW
+334 
-340 ELKYNNSNII
+340 
-350 IGEPAELFE
+350 
-359 GDDVTITITMKSAN
+359 VTITITMKSAN

-428 IPEPQTN
+428 FPEPQTN

-443 GAKSVIWEKKNS
+443 GAKSVIWEKKDS

-479 YVEGVNYEAAS
+479 YAEGVNYEAAS

-546 ESTSGDKYVEYRKKG
+546 KSTSGDKYVEYRKKG

-612 LGYGQNQNNPS
+612 LGYGQNQNNQS
-623 YDRGKTFQL
+623 YDRGKTFHL

-656 TKEGNYGVYYFV
+656 TKEGNNGVYYFV

-682 KIKNISSPNMENY
+682 KIKNIFSPNMENY

-707 EITVVEGLTSVIKGK
+707 EITVVERLNSVIKGK

-741 VEKGYFKVG
+741 VEKGYFKMG
-750 KTIEIYNASGVKV
+750 QTIEIYNASGVKV

>member
-1 MKRKS
+1 M
-6 IAILLSVVLMLV
+6 
-18 IMLTACNCKKHK
+18 
-30 FSTEWKYDDTSHW
+30 
-43 HECLKKKH
+43 
-51 SDVADKAEHTFN
+51 
-63 EGVVTTAPTET
+63 
-74 SEGVLTLTCTV
+74 
-85 CGYQKTKSIEK
+85 
-96 VKHVHT
+96 HT

-123 TDEKGSFGKHVWDE
+123 TDEKGSLGKHVWDE

-210 FSYKLKVEGDD
+210 FSYKLKVEEDD

-242 TSEWKEIEGT
+242 TSEWKGIEGT

-279 KITITGVLEGDEV
+279 KIKITGVLDGDE
-292 SATITMTSY
+292 
-301 DVNSVVNYAILDGKD
+301 
-316 KDNYM
+316 
-321 VDEQD
+321 
-326 ITASIYPL
+326 
-334 PISVEW
+334 
-340 ELKYNNSNII
+340 
-350 IGEPAELFE
+350 
-359 GDDVTITITMKSAN
+359 VTITITMKSAN

-443 GAKSVIWEKKNS
+443 GAKSVIWEKKDS

-479 YVEGVNYEAAS
+479 YAEGVNYEAAS

-612 LGYGQNQNNPS
+612 LGYGQNQNNQS
-623 YDRGKTFQL
+623 YDRGKTFHL

-656 TKEGNYGVYYFV
+656 TKEGNNGVYYFV

-682 KIKNISSPNMENY
+682 KIKNIFSPNMENY

-707 EITVVEGLTSVIKGK
+707 EITVVERLNSVIKGK

-741 VEKGYFKVG
+741 VEKGYFKMG
-750 KTIEIYNASGVKV
+750 QTIEIYNASGVKV

>member
-30 FSTEWKYDDTSHW
+30 FSSEWKYDDTSHW
-43 HECLKKKH
+43 HECMKKKH

-123 TDEKGSFGKHVWDE
+123 TDEKGSLGKHVWDE

-242 TSEWKEIEGT
+242 TSEWKGIEGT
-252 FDLIIVKKA
+252 FDLTIVKKA

-279 KITITGVLEGDEV
+279 KIKITGVLEGDE
-292 SATITMTSY
+292 
-301 DVNSVVNYAILDGKD
+301 
-316 KDNYM
+316 
-321 VDEQD
+321 
-326 ITASIYPL
+326 
-334 PISVEW
+334 
-340 ELKYNNSNII
+340 
-350 IGEPAELFE
+350 
-359 GDDVTITITMKSAN
+359 VTITITMKSAN

-414 NANEYNTPFKVGAE
+414 NANEYNTPFKVGTE

-443 GAKSVIWEKKNS
+443 GAKSVIWEKKDS

-479 YVEGVNYEAAS
+479 YAEGVNYEAAS

-612 LGYGQNQNNPS
+612 LGYGQNQNNQS
-623 YDRGKTFQL
+623 YDRGKTFHL

-656 TKEGNYGVYYFV
+656 TKEGNNGVYYFV

-682 KIKNISSPNMENY
+682 KIKNIFSPNMENY

-707 EITVVEGLTSVIKGK
+707 EITVVERLNSVIKGK

-741 VEKGYFKVG
+741 VEKGYFKMG
-750 KTIEIYNASGVKV
+750 QTIEIYNASGVKV

>member
-30 FSTEWKYDDTSHW
+30 FSSEWKYDDTSHW

-123 TDEKGSFGKHVWDE
+123 TDEKGSLGKHVWDE

-242 TSEWKEIEGT
+242 TSEWKGIEGT

-270 DANEIITND
+270 DAIEIITND
-279 KITITGVLEGDEV
+279 KIKITGVLEGDE
-292 SATITMTSY
+292 
-301 DVNSVVNYAILDGKD
+301 
-316 KDNYM
+316 
-321 VDEQD
+321 
-326 ITASIYPL
+326 
-334 PISVEW
+334 
-340 ELKYNNSNII
+340 
-350 IGEPAELFE
+350 
-359 GDDVTITITMKSAN
+359 VTITITMKSAN

-398 FVDIVKA
+398 LVDIVKA

-414 NANEYNTPFKVGAE
+414 NANEYNNPFKVGAE

-443 GAKSVIWEKKNS
+443 GAKSVIWEKKDS

-479 YVEGVNYEAAS
+479 YAEGVNYEAAS

-531 NKVTSPNLIGVTNYT
+531 NKVTSPKLIGVTNYT

-612 LGYGQNQNNPS
+612 LGYGQNQNNQS
-623 YDRGKTFQL
+623 YDRGKTFHL

-656 TKEGNYGVYYFV
+656 TKEGNNGVYYFV

-682 KIKNISSPNMENY
+682 KIKNIFSPNMENY

-707 EITVVEGLTSVIKGK
+707 EITVVERLNSVIKGK

-741 VEKGYFKVG
+741 VEKGYFKMG
-750 KTIEIYNASGVKV
+750 QTIEIYNASGVKV

-775 AASQSGFA
+775 AASQSVFA

>member
-6 IAILLSVVLMLV
+6 IAILLSLVLMLV

-30 FSTEWKYDDTSHW
+30 FSSEWKYDDTSHW

-123 TDEKGSFGKHVWDE
+123 TDEKGSLGKHVWDE

-174 NTLSLAKENILSKT
+174 NTLSLANENILSKT

-242 TSEWKEIEGT
+242 TSEWKGIEGT

-279 KITITGVLEGDEV
+279 KIKITGVLEGDE
-292 SATITMTSY
+292 
-301 DVNSVVNYAILDGKD
+301 
-316 KDNYM
+316 
-321 VDEQD
+321 
-326 ITASIYPL
+326 
-334 PISVEW
+334 
-340 ELKYNNSNII
+340 
-350 IGEPAELFE
+350 
-359 GDDVTITITMKSAN
+359 VTITITMKSAN

-479 YVEGVNYEAAS
+479 YEEGVNYEAAS

-612 LGYGQNQNNPS
+612 LGYGQNQNNQS
-623 YDRGKTFQL
+623 YDRGKTFHL

-656 TKEGNYGVYYFV
+656 TKEGNNGVYYFV

-682 KIKNISSPNMENY
+682 KIKNIFSPNMENY

-707 EITVVEGLTSVIKGK
+707 EITVVERLNSVIKGK

-741 VEKGYFKVG
+741 VEKGYFKMG
-750 KTIEIYNASGVKV
+750 QTIEIYNASGVKV

-806 IPIKDGYFVMK
+806 IPIKGGYFVMK